1 MRTLLLGALLLAAAC
16 QRTNN
21 PSTSTPSAARP
32 STQAMQSSGQS
43 ERQFPDWS
51 RYLRAGDEFIA
62 MGNEP
67 FWSLAVNSVKGSM
80 RFKTMN
86 GDSINA
92 SLPQRNVDSDG
103 VITFDAEVESGRLKV
118 LFAPDSCVDTMSG
131 QRMDYRVQ
139 VNVKG
144 KTYTGCGVSL
154 RQMALLNDIWVLTT
168 LQGRSVKPGGP
179 RNELPRLEIMLT
191 EGRVSGTTGC
201 NRLNGRV
208 QADSRQVQFG
218 PLATT
223 RMACLGEVGQLK
235 SDFLKALSQPLM
247 YRVAD
252 GQLTLLRDNQSVL
265 VFKKV
270 D

>member
-1 MRTLLLGALLLAAAC
+1 MRILLLSVLLSTAAC
-16 QRTNN
+16 QRTTN
-21 PSTSTPSAARP
+21 PTMSSTKPA
-32 STQAMQSSGQS
+32 TQARQSSGQA

-51 RYLRAGDEFIA
+51 RYLRAGDELIA

-67 FWSLAVNSVKGSM
+67 FWSLAVNAGKGTL
-80 RFKTMN
+80 RFKSMD

-92 SLPQRNVDSDG
+92 PLPQRNVDSDG
-103 VITFDAEVESGRLKV
+103 VITFDAEVASGRLKV

-168 LQGRSVKPGGP
+168 LQGRSVKPSGP
-179 RNELPRLEIMLT
+179 RNELPRLEISLT

-223 RMACLGEVGQLK
+223 RMACMGEAGQLEG
-235 SDFLKALSQPLM
+235 DFLNALNQPLT
-247 YRVAD
+247 YRVAE
-252 GQLTLLRDNQSVL
+252 GKLTLLHNNLPVL
-265 VFKKV
+265 VLKKV